1 MSAPYF
7 YEPQITIGATNYT
20 CSEET
25 SKHCAQVLRMQS
37 GDALTITN
45 GLGGVFE
52 ATILEAHKKNTQI
65 QIVKEINIAAPIQ
78 KLVLGISILKNAVR
92 LEWLFEKA
100 TEMGVHTIV
109 PLLCE
114 RTIHERFK
122 TDRMNNII
130 QSAMIQSQQ
139 AWLPYLSQP
148 VSFKDFIHQYNAID
162 KYIAHCE
169 PTVKTSIKDLPNSK
183 DLVIAIG
190 PEGDFTP
197 SEIEMAIEANY
208 QPIGLGPTRLRT
220 ETAGLFALSVLKT
233 F

>member
-1 MSAPYF
+1 MPAPYF
-7 YEPQITIGATNYT
+7 YEPQIKLGPTTFT

-25 SKHCAQVLRMQS
+25 SKHCAQVLRMQG
-37 GDALTITN
+37 GDILQITN
-45 GLGGVFE
+45 GVGDIFE
-52 ATILEAHKKNTQI
+52 ATILEAHKRNTTVQI
-65 QIVKEINIAAPIQ
+65 IQEHTVAAASQ
-78 KLVLGISILKNAVR
+78 KIILGISILKNAVR

-100 TEMGVHTIV
+100 TEMGVHSIV

-122 TDRMNNII
+122 TDRMSNII

-148 VSFKDFIHQYNAID
+148 ISFKDFIHQYNAAD

-169 PTVKTSIKDLPNSK
+169 PSNKTSIKDLPNSK

>member
-7 YEPQITIGATNYT
+7 YEAQINFGAPNFTL
-20 CSEET
+20 SEES
-25 SKHCAQVLRMQS
+25 SKHCAQVLRMQA
-37 GDALTITN
+37 GDIIQMTN
-45 GLGGVFE
+45 GMGGVFE
-52 ATILEAHKKNTQI
+52 ASIMDAHKKHTQV
-65 QIVKEINIAAPIQ
+65 QILKETTVPSSSQ
-78 KLVLGISILKNAVR
+78 KIILGISILKNAVR

-122 TDRMNNII
+122 TDRMQNII

-148 VSFKDFIHQYNAID
+148 ISFKDFIHQYNAVD

-183 DLVIAIG
+183 DLVITIG

>member
-1 MSAPYF
+1 MPAPYF
-7 YEPQITIGATNYT
+7 YEPQIKLGTTTFT

-25 SKHCAQVLRMQS
+25 SKHCAQVLRMQG
-37 GDALTITN
+37 GDTLQITN
-45 GLGGVFE
+45 GVGDIFE
-52 ATILEAHKKNTQI
+52 ATIVEAHKKNTTVQI
-65 QIVKEINIAAPIQ
+65 IQEHTVAAASQ
-78 KLVLGISILKNAVR
+78 KIILGISILKNAVR

-100 TEMGVHTIV
+100 TEMGVHSIV

-122 TDRMNNII
+122 TDRMSNII

-148 VSFKDFIHQYNAID
+148 ISFKEFIHQYNATD

-169 PTVKTSIKDLPNSK
+169 PSNKTSIKDLPNSK

>member
-1 MSAPYF
+1 MPAPYF
-7 YEPQITIGATNYT
+7 YEPQIKLGTTTFT

-25 SKHCAQVLRMQS
+25 SKHCAQVLRMQG
-37 GDALTITN
+37 GDTLQITN
-45 GLGGVFE
+45 GVGDIFE
-52 ATILEAHKKNTQI
+52 ATIVEAHKKNTTVQI
-65 QIVKEINIAAPIQ
+65 IQEHTVAAASQ
-78 KLVLGISILKNAVR
+78 KIILGISILKNAVR

-100 TEMGVHTIV
+100 TEMGVHSIV

-122 TDRMNNII
+122 TDRMSNII

-139 AWLPYLSQP
+139 AWLPFLSQP
-148 VSFKDFIHQYNAID
+148 ISFKDFIHQYNAAD

-169 PTVKTSIKDLPNSK
+169 PSNKTSIKDLPNSK

>member
-1 MSAPYF
+1 MPAPYF
-7 YEPQITIGATNYT
+7 YEPQIKLGTTTFT

-25 SKHCAQVLRMQS
+25 SKHCAQVLRMQG
-37 GDALTITN
+37 GDILQITN
-45 GLGGVFE
+45 GVGDIFE
-52 ATILEAHKKNTQI
+52 ATILEAHKRNTTVQI
-65 QIVKEINIAAPIQ
+65 IQEHTVAAASQ
-78 KLVLGISILKNAVR
+78 KIILGISILKNAVR

-100 TEMGVHTIV
+100 TEMGVHSIV

-122 TDRMNNII
+122 TDRMSNII

-148 VSFKDFIHQYNAID
+148 ISFKDFIHQYNAAD

-169 PTVKTSIKDLPNSK
+169 PSNKTSIKDLPNSK
-183 DLVIAIG
+183 DLVITIG

>member
-7 YEPQITIGATNYT
+7 YEPQIKLGTTTFT

-25 SKHCAQVLRMQS
+25 SKHCAQVLRMQV
-37 GDALTITN
+37 GDTLQITN
-45 GLGGVFE
+45 GVGNIFE
-52 ATILEAHKKNTQI
+52 ATILDAHKKNTTVQI
-65 QIVKEINIAAPIQ
+65 IKEHAVASASQ
-78 KLVLGISILKNAVR
+78 KIILGISILKNAVR

-100 TEMGVHTIV
+100 TEMGVHSIV

-122 TDRMNNII
+122 TDRMHHII

-139 AWLPYLSQP
+139 AWLPNLSQP
-148 VSFKDFIHQYNAID
+148 IPFKDFIHRYNATD

-169 PTVKTSIKDLPNSK
+169 PSSKASIKTLPISNDL
-183 DLVIAIG
+183 LMAIG
-190 PEGDFTP
+190 PEGDFTIN
-197 SEIEMAIEANY
+197 EIEMAMDAQF